1 MKRSSRTSS
10 VVVMI
15 AAGAVAFGVATASA
29 QAAGLKVAVVD
40 YLALVQAS
48 PQAKAAIATLRSQ
61 FVPKQKHLQ
70 AEAKALKARQAK
82 LQRNEATMTQD
93 QVAQAELDLRE
104 KAEAFQQE
112 QHKVEDALNNR
123 RNELMSKVQKKL
135 VGIVQDYAR
144 HHGYNL
150 VLSSDGVI
158 YSDGAFN
165 ITPAVLRQ
173 LKGGSA
179 H

>member
-1 MKRSSRTSS
+1 MKRWSTSSS

-15 AAGAVAFGVATASA
+15 AAGVMAVALATASA
-29 QAAGLKVAVVD
+29 QAAGLKIAVVN

-48 PQAKAAIATLRSQ
+48 PQAKAAIATLRGQ
-61 FVPKQKHLQ
+61 FLPKQKHLQ
-70 AEAKALKARQAK
+70 AEAKDLKARQQK

-104 KAEAFQQE
+104 KAEAFRRE
-112 QHKVEDALNNR
+112 QTTVEDALNNR
-123 RNELMSKVQKKL
+123 RNELMSKVQKTL
-135 VGIVQDYAR
+135 VDVVQRYA
-144 HHGYNL
+144 HQHGYTL

-158 YSDGAFN
+158 YSDGALD
-165 ITPAVLRQ
+165 ITPALLKE
-173 LKGGSA
+173 LKGGSS

>member
-1 MKRSSRTSS
+1 MKRLSRSSS

-15 AAGAVAFGVATASA
+15 AAGVMAVALATASA

-48 PQAKAAIATLRSQ
+48 PQYQSAIKTLRGQ

-70 AEAKALKARQAK
+70 AEAHALKAKQET
-82 LQRNEATMTQD
+82 LQRNAATMTQF
-93 QVAQAELDLRE
+93 QVDQAELNLRE
-104 KAEAFQQE
+104 KAQAFQRE
-112 QHKVEDALNNR
+112 QASIEQALSTR
-123 RNELMSKVQKKL
+123 RNELMSKVQRTL
-135 VGIVQDYAR
+135 VGVVQTYAQ

-150 VLSSDGVI
+150 VLSSDAVL
-158 YSDGAFN
+158 YADGAID
-165 ITPAVLRQ
+165 ITPAL
-173 LKGGSA
+173 LKEIKSGTA